1 MNEQARK
8 FLLLSYSSRVKSE
21 ANVTLDKV
29 QACCI
34 DRYTYAK
41 WVTEPAIKQ
50 TNKRLE
56 EIILQALRLKLADKE
71 STAEKKVKHKARK

>member
-1 MNEQARK
+1 
-8 FLLLSYSSRVKSE
+8 VKSE

-50 TNKRLE
+50 TNKQRNKRLE